1 MKYKKGD
8 LLLLSAGSS
17 LTQQCHEEYYIVKD
31 IYPDNTEN
39 YIYALHSITS
49 NEEEHLNK
57 CWVEYWTK
65 KVV

>member
-8 LLLLSAGSS
+8 LLLLSAGSW
-17 LTQQCHEEYYIVKD
+17 TQQSHEDDYFIVKD
-31 IYPDNTEN
+31 IYPDNTED

-65 KVV
+65 KVG

>member
-8 LLLLSAGSS
+8 LLFLSAGSW
-17 LTQQCHEEYYIVKD
+17 TQQCPEEYFIVKD
-31 IYPDNTEN
+31 IYPNNTED
-39 YIYALHSITS
+39 YIYALYSITS

-65 KVV
+65 KVG

>member
-8 LLLLSAGSS
+8 LLLLSVGSW
-17 LTQQCHEEYYIVKD
+17 TQQSHEDDYFIVKD
-31 IYPDNTEN
+31 IYPDNTED

-65 KVV
+65 KVG